1 MSVSLEVE
9 HARPIR
15 IKTILPRIGKALMG
29 ILNLTYEP
37 EVEADSIWKPNQ
49 EAGSQESEL
58 FTPGVVEGFDVVI
71 KGEEVTVAVFSREE
85 IDYFTVHP
93 RGWRAAALGA
103 AVAIS
108 IAEHS
113 ESEVCDTQ
121 GTYTLKEYMK
131 PDEFAQSI
139 KVDKVF
145 DDINKATEYFF
156 YRLPGAVKRES
167 EGADDNA
174 PYDRLP

>member
-9 HARPIR
+9 QARPIQ
-15 IKTILPRIGKALMG
+15 INAILPKIRKALKE

-37 EVEADSIWKPNQ
+37 EVVADSIWKPNQ
-49 EAGSQESEL
+49 DAGSQESGL

-71 KGEEVTVAVFSREE
+71 KGEEVIVAVFSREE

-103 AVAIS
+103 AVAIA

-113 ESEVCDTQ
+113 ESEVCDAQ
-121 GTYTLKEYMK
+121 GTYSLKEYMK
-131 PDEFAQSI
+131 PNEFAQSI

-145 DDINKATEYFF
+145 DDINEASEYFF

-167 EGADDNA
+167 EGSADNGS
-174 PYDRLP
+174 L